1 MVVLQVVMG
10 VTQPGDAAKARGE
23 VERGLAERRVAVA
36 GGAVVGNASIDP
48 RRGGEGAL
56 IGLLILAMHV
66 EQAADV
72 LQELVFGRGQAQ
84 LLGVLVERQVA
95 LVSGAGECG
104 GDRAE
109 TVAILILNVVPAAP
123 GGDRGEGV
131 VAQVPVQLCRQA
143 LVGVLHMAAGIG
155 VDIAVVA

>member
-1 MVVLQVVMG
+1 
-10 VTQPGDAAKARGE
+10 
-23 VERGLAERRVAVA
+23 
-36 GGAVVGNASIDP
+36 
-48 RRGGEGAL
+48 
-56 IGLLILAMHV
+56 MHV